1 MQPHLHR
8 GMRDRHSRRH
18 TEQHGVHPAGT
29 EQPHDGHRAI
39 RLLGVVWRPMVAGR
53 GIVVGYSHTPCRIT
67 PCHCAHH
74 HSTSCMAARDR
85 RNTVPVHSVHQCG
98 QCASPL
104 PIAAHSTHCDATI
117 LPMPQVLK
125 ASQGYART
133 TLVAQQNA
141 SQCQFKASV
150 QKNDATATRIE
161 LARPVEPRSFQP
173 RSPHHLRTTP
183 S

>member
-39 RLLGVVWRPMVAGR
+39 RLLGVVWRPMVAGH

-74 HSTSCMAARDR
+74 HSTSCMAARGR

-117 LPMPQVLK
+117 LPTPQVLK
-125 ASQGYART
+125 ASQGCAEQLSWHSRTQASANSKPVCKNKTRRRRESNSQGLLSHAVSNHAPRT
-133 TLVAQQNA
+133 T
-141 SQCQFKASV
+141 
-150 QKNDATATRIE
+150 
-161 LARPVEPRSFQP
+161 
-173 RSPHHLRTTP
+173 
-183 S
+183 